1 LYLKNYVSN
10 EKITID
16 LDLTQLISDK
26 FSVTHEN
33 PVGVYSNLGENIL
46 GLFLIS
52 EKLFIWLNGEVL
64 EFSNFEEISHKVDG
78 DHRVLKMKFGKRD
91 YISIYSIT
99 DSPISTQFY
108 SEDDEDVD
116 FGLWVHNVLSSKER
130 TQSIFK
136 RWRDGVS

>member
-52 EKLFIWLNGEVL
+52 EKLFTLFNGEVL
-64 EFSNFEEISHKVDG
+64 EFSSFEEIYHKIDG
-78 DHRVLKMKFGKRD
+78 DHRELSMKFGKRD
-91 YISIYSIT
+91 YRCVYTIT
-99 DSPISTQFY
+99 DDPVSTQFY
-108 SEDDEDVD
+108 SEDVEDVD
-116 FGLWVHNVLSSKER
+116 FGLWLHNVLSSKER
-130 TQSIFK
+130 TQNLFK
-136 RWRDGVS
+136 RWGGGI